1 MHARGHVRLDRAN
14 TLANGATMR
23 CAATATATT
32 TTATFASV
40 DAPATRTTS
49 RRVGG
54 RGRSGRAHAG
64 LRRLKQQSAVVGR
77 RGRRRGRRRG
87 DDAGGTRAGED
98 FFRLAAERAEE
109 VGTAGEV
116 AAVVATTALTLFG
129 ISALWENVWK
139 QAVFP
144 EGDGDDGEGK
154 DDAILL
160 HGVDVTRYPIFREP
174 EVLRAVGF
182 AAKWHGGQRR
192 KNGDPYMKHCVESA
206 KILAAN
212 LPGKGSKSRDAVCAC
227 LLHNVLD
234 DTLCSDESLKGEFG
248 TRVYNLV
255 VQVSRVGQMNQVMRR
270 RHRNVGDDDVK
281 AKLNE
286 EDLTQLKTL
295 LLLIVRDPRVF
306 LIKIADRLH
315 NMRTIYAISNEKK
328 AIDIANETLKVW
340 CSLAEKLGMWAI
352 KSELEDLCFAILQPQ
367 EFDAIISAQR
377 EAWKPRNSR
386 DNDHDVSKAIR
397 RSIFGSD
404 TLPFF
409 ESTEKMSKSESK
421 SFDEK
426 LYDPWQLDMKLRIE
440 SIPSFDWLSN
450 RDGNALNTDAMELLP
465 ENISSSLKT
474 LDSIRRTVWRDLL
487 IEGYSSDVKISI
499 ASRLKSAYSTHLKMK
514 RKDLDFLHIYDARA
528 MRIVIGDASASENG
542 ATKDIDACYEMIDL
556 IHKLYRPIEGEYD
569 DYITNPKQTGYRSLH
584 TAVVGEDGAPLEV
597 QVRTRSM
604 HDEAEFGIAAQWMY
618 KGRPKFA
625 SKSYQAAAQTDVL
638 PSEGTPVQLVSGGR
652 RSCGVVIEASG
663 SRMLVAEPMRSKWSD
678 VAPWIAD
685 GHHKA
690 LLALVLES
698 KLKSARQ
705 GTRDFFISEF
715 CYCVDQR
722 WHRVDNLG
730 HKTRV
735 TAEIVDQQ
743 EEMESVDDERQ
754 VELDDVDYRIRQLQ
768 NVAGVFLNE
777 NDVMYSSDLESELSN
792 WSLTAASIQKS
803 KRVANAKKIEA
814 EKEDSWRSGET
825 ETPSLNILRANQGK
839 TAAPRQGIFQTEE
852 AAKFEA
858 ELALNNPSIKTP
870 SIDVEEGV
878 MIITWNN
885 DAPEVRSVKRGSTVA
900 EIRDIFAPNAKDGSE
915 ETKHV
920 NVNMTLV
927 PPNTKLKDG
936 DMIFLNE
943 APVTSRGS
951 GGVPTQR

>member
-1 MHARGHVRLDRAN
+1 
-14 TLANGATMR
+14 MR
-23 CAATATATT
+23 CAGATAMSTSTSAMS
-32 TTATFASV
+32 ASV
-40 DAPATRTTS
+40 GSPAVA
-49 RRVGG
+49 RRRDG
-54 RGRSGRAHAG
+54 RGRRSGRADAG
-64 LRRLKQQSAVVGR
+64 LRRLNQQSAR
-77 RGRRRGRRRG
+77 NNRRRYRRRG
-87 DDAGGTRAGED
+87 DDAAGTAAGED
-98 FFRLAAERAEE
+98 FFRLAAERAAE
-109 VGTAGEV
+109 VGTTGELAAATV
-116 AAVVATTALTLFG
+116 ATALTLFG

-139 QAVFP
+139 RAVFP
-144 EGDGDDGEGK
+144 EDDGEDGDDG
-154 DDAILL
+154 DDAVLL

-182 AAKWHGGQRR
+182 AAKWHRGQRR

-227 LLHNVLD
+227 LLHDVLD

-248 TRVYNLV
+248 LRVYNLV

-270 RHRNVGDDDVK
+270 RHRNVGDGDVK
-281 AKLNE
+281 AKLHE
-286 EDLTQLKTL
+286 EDLAQLKTL

-315 NMRTIYAISNEKK
+315 NMRTIYAISNENK

-367 EFDAIISAQR
+367 EFDAIIAARR
-377 EAWKPRNSR
+377 EAWKPRKSR
-386 DNDHDVSKAIR
+386 DNEDGGDDSEAIR
-397 RSIFGSD
+397 RPIFGLD

-409 ESTEKMSKSESK
+409 EAAEKMSSSINKSK
-421 SFDEK
+421 SFDEE
-426 LYDPWQLDMKLRIE
+426 LYDAWQLEMKRRIE

-450 RDGNALNTDAMELLP
+450 RDGNALNTDAMESLP
-465 ENISSSLKT
+465 KNISSSLKT

-487 IEGYSSDVKISI
+487 IEGYSSNVKISI

-514 RKDLDFLHIYDARA
+514 RKNLDFLHIFDARA
-528 MRIVIGDASASENG
+528 MRIVIGDASASESSSG
-542 ATKDIDACYEMIDL
+542 RDIDACYEMIDL

-569 DYITNPKQTGYRSLH
+569 DYITNPKPTGYRSLH
-584 TAVVGEDGAPLEV
+584 TAVFGEDGAPLEV

-604 HDEAEFGIAAQWMY
+604 HDAAEFGIAAQWMY

-625 SKSYQAAAQTDVL
+625 SKSYQAAAQTDVF

-652 RSCGVVIEASG
+652 RSCGVVIESSG

-690 LLALVLES
+690 LLELVSES
-698 KLKSARQ
+698 NLKRARQ

-743 EEMESVDDERQ
+743 EETDSVDDDRQ
-754 VELDDVDYRIRQLQ
+754 VELDDIDYRIRQLQ
-768 NVAGVFLNE
+768 NVAGAFLNE
-777 NDVMYSSDLESELSN
+777 NDVMDSSDLETELSN

-803 KRVANAKKIEA
+803 KRVAMAKKIEA
-814 EKEDSWRSGET
+814 EKEARWRSGET
-825 ETPSLNILRANQGK
+825 EAPSLSILRAKQGK
-839 TAAPRQGIFQTEE
+839 TAAPNRGIFQTEE

-870 SIDVEEGV
+870 SIDVTEGV

-885 DAPEVRSVKRGSTVA
+885 DAPEVRSVKKGSTVA
-900 EIRDIFAPNAKDGSE
+900 EIHDIFAPNAKDGSGE
-915 ETKHV
+915 ADNF

-943 APVTSRGS
+943 APVTSRDS
-951 GGVPTQR
+951 GGVVPKQR